1 VLSAPPGKDRGA
13 GCCFPSTNGP
23 ARVSEVVMATLCVPT
38 SLPLGSPAV
47 VPILHKGPTS
57 HRPTSRPSVRA
68 KDRWDDERLQTKQNL
83 IVEMLPIV
91 KRLAFKI
98 RQHLPS
104 HVEVDDLVANGVLG
118 LVDAIRKFDPTM
130 RVKLESYARHRI
142 HGAIL
147 DGLRDADPVSRDIRR
162 KHKRIQKVYRD
173 LEAKLGRPIQDEEMA
188 AAVGMDLAQWHR
200 ALNAI
205 QAAGPDFADRVL
217 TAAPMFTQPSVDPA
231 LLADDSSTAGPSPF
245 DLCYR
250 REQRDILCR
259 AVSCLREREQ
269 QVIILYYEEELT
281 MKQIAERLNV
291 DESRV
296 SQIHSAALAR
306 LRMRIGSLLRP
317 RSATSTVGPQST
329 FQAKE
334 SGPRHRIPN

>member
-1 VLSAPPGKDRGA
+1 
-13 GCCFPSTNGP
+13 
-23 ARVSEVVMATLCVPT
+23 MATSSVPT
-38 SLPLGSPAV
+38 SLPPGSPEA
-47 VPILHKGPTS
+47 VPILHRRLTS
-57 HRPTSRPSVRA
+57 RRPKNRPSVCVRH
-68 KDRWDDERLQTKQNL
+68 RGDDERLQNKQNL

-98 RQHLPS
+98 RQRLPS
-104 HVEVDDLVANGVLG
+104 QVEMDDLVADGVLG
-118 LVDAIRKFDPTM
+118 LVDAVRRFDPTK

-147 DGLRDADPVSRDIRR
+147 DGLRGADPVSRDLRR

-188 AAVGMDLAQWHR
+188 AALGMELAQWHQ

-205 QAAGPDFADRVL
+205 QAAGPDFAERVL
-217 TAAPMFTQPSVDPA
+217 TAAPPFTQPSADPA
-231 LLADDSSTAGPSPF
+231 LLADDSSTAGSSPF
-245 DLCYR
+245 DLCFR
-250 REQRDILCR
+250 RERRDILCR

-269 QVIILYYEEELT
+269 QVITLYYEEELT

-291 DESRV
+291 DESRI

-306 LRMRIGSLLRP
+306 LRMSIG
-317 RSATSTVGPQST
+317 T
-329 FQAKE
+329 
-334 SGPRHRIPN
+334 

>member
-1 VLSAPPGKDRGA
+1 MLSAPPGKDRGA

-23 ARVSEVVMATLCVPT
+23 ARAIEVLMATLLLPT
-38 SLPLGSPAV
+38 LLPSGSPAA
-47 VPILHKGPTS
+47 VPTLLKGQRSRRPMYRSSLH
-57 HRPTSRPSVRA
+57 A
-68 KDRWDDERLQTKQNL
+68 KDSRDDKRLQNKHKL
-83 IVEMLPIV
+83 LAEMLPLV

-104 HVEVDDLVANGVLG
+104 HVEMDDLVANGVLG
-118 LVDAIRKFDPTM
+118 LLDAIRKFDPTK

-147 DGLRDADPVSRDIRR
+147 DGLRDADPVSRDTRR
-162 KHKRIQKVYRD
+162 KHKRFQKVYRN
-173 LEAKLGRPIQDEEMA
+173 LEAKLGRAVRDEEMA
-188 AAVGMDLAQWHR
+188 GALGMGLAQWHR
-200 ALNAI
+200 ALNAM
-205 QAAGPDFADRVL
+205 QAAGPDFAERVL
-217 TAAPMFTQPSVDPA
+217 TAAPTFIQPSVDPV

-245 DLCYR
+245 DLCFR

-269 QVIILYYEEELT
+269 QVITLYYEEELT
-281 MKQIAERLNV
+281 MKEIAERLQV

-296 SQIHSAALAR
+296 SQIHAAALGR
-306 LRMRIGSLLRP
+306 LRMSVGSLLHP
-317 RSATSTVGPQST
+317 RRATCTGLQLT

-334 SGPRHRIPN
+334 SGLSHRLPN